1 MSHYFQSCIETG
13 FNMTSIM
20 ATITEKNGIRLLGLL
35 PLREVRTKAYLSD
48 HWSVITTQSLHNGFH
63 MIIVIPELVCSD
75 HSNHS
80 NHTFDHKIMETS
92 VNTTQLNWNTPVRN
106 DHLQCSS
113 TVFRP
118 LFQLRQSIDKK
129 NAFTL
134 GWKITQLIKALAY
147 ITELCILEVCGGV
160 LKTKTPK
167 IENKEPPFFTYFFG
181 GGTALPRTPGKIT
194 WGRGGQFFHVY
205 STIIG
210 TAQFK
215 SLLSLLFLLSS
226 FFTSGS
232 KWEC

>member
-13 FNMTSIM
+13 FNMTSVM

-48 HWSVITTQSLHNGFH
+48 HWSVIATQSLHNGFH

-80 NHTFDHKIMETS
+80 NHTFDHMETS

-167 IENKEPPFFTYFFG
+167 IENKEPPFFTYFLG